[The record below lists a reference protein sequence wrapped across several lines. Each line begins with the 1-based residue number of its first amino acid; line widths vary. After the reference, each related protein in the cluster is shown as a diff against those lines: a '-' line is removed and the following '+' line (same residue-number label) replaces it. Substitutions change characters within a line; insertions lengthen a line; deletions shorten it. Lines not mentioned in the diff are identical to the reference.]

1 MKIVRTNSFKKDYKE
16 LPKSIQEKFKK
27 KIILF
32 LREYKTSISQSKKNE
47 RLQEQVGSKY

>member
-32 LREYKTSISQSKKNE
+32 YGNIKHPSLRVKK
-47 RLQEQVGSKY
+47 